1 MTAGHDDDEPAGV
14 PIDAFPMPAGYHSVA
29 EVRLY
34 RRAYFEDAVTQLG
47 YIPSADAMLEYVAVH
62 RAAEA
67 VQALQRARDWA
78 SRRCILGVLAIQRVD
93 GPSLAMLTHPSNQS
107 NSQGMTRPSPLP
119 CRAGYLA
126 GVFFATPRRV
136 PVRAA
141 TRITRLRGRPWGGHS
156 GMTPRSGGAA
166 GSRIP

>member
-1 MTAGHDDDEPAGV
+1 MPAWMTAGHDDDAGV

-67 VQALQRARDWA
+67 VQALQRARETAEIPGFWDEWEARAAIGSLDEIVDWVVA
-78 SRRCILGVLAIQRVD
+78 
-93 GPSLAMLTHPSNQS
+93 
-107 NSQGMTRPSPLP
+107 TRPAELLQ
-119 CRAGYLA
+119 AI
-126 GVFFATPRRV
+126 
-136 PVRAA
+136 RAA
-141 TRITRLRGRPWGGHS
+141 QTCAAAATQHERAASESAPAPAAPT
-156 GMTPRSGGAA
+156 TPPRTATIGDVDS
-166 GSRIP
+166 PQQFKLLP

>member
-93 GPSLAMLTHPSNQS
+93 GPSLAMLTHPRNPSS
-107 NSQGMTRPSPLP
+107 FLVSARPGPLP
-119 CRAGYLA
+119 CRAGYLV
-126 GVFFATPRRV
+126 GVFFATPHQV

-141 TRITRLRGRPWGGHS
+141 TRIPRLRGRPWHGHS
-156 GMTPRSGGAA
+156 GKTPRSGGAA
-166 GSRIP
+166 GPCIP

>member
-29 EVRLY
+29 EARLY

-93 GPSLAMLTHPSNQS
+93 GPII
-107 NSQGMTRPSPLP
+107 GDVDSPQQFKLLP
-119 CRAGYLA
+119 WTTLR
-126 GVFFATPRRV
+126 VFRR
-136 PVRAA
+136 RNAA
-141 TRITRLRGRPWGGHS
+141 NNGCFSRLPA
-156 GMTPRSGGAA
+156 GAA
-166 GSRIP
+166 AGRRRATEILVGGGTRA